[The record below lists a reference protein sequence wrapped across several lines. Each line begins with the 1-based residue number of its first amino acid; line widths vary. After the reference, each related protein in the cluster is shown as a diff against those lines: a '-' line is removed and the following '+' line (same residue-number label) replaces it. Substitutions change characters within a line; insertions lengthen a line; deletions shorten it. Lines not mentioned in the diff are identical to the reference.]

1 MSLKNTQLSS
11 PDSQSGK
18 QEYIYYTYIY
28 INYQEPL
35 RQKVQHNIFNHKN
48 FLTKNYKIRFGAQPL
63 LQFKFPDRRLQLYI
77 LYLCIN

>member
-1 MSLKNTQLSS
+1 MSLSIHNSLVPILS
-11 PDSQSGK
+11 
-18 QEYIYYTYIY
+18 QENRNIYYIYIY

-35 RQKVQHNIFNHKN
+35 RQKVEHNIFNHKI